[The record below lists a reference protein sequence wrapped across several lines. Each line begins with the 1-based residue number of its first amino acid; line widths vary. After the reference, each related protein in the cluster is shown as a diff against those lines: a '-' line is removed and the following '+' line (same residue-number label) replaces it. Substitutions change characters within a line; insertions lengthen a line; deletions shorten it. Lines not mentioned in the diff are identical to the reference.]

1 MLITLLLKNYGLIS
15 FEAIISVSV
24 PAYDKCQ
31 LHCPAKK
38 EKIHIKKKSPQNN
51 SRQNVCL
58 KKFLALH

>member
-1 MLITLLLKNYGLIS
+1 MLITLLLNNYCLIS

-38 EKIHIKKKSPQNN
+38 EKIHVKKITTK
-51 SRQNVCL
+51 
-58 KKFLALH
+58 